1 VTQPRT
7 ALVLSGG
14 GARGAY
20 EAGVV
25 RYLREELPS
34 TLGEQPRIDI
44 LSGTSIGAVN
54 ACFLASGAHSPESQG
69 RLLAD
74 VWLSLKIEEVFHWS
88 VLRLA
93 ALPLYFWRRIRLLRL
108 RHRSWRLSDFVYP
121 EALARVVRDR
131 VDWEQLHVN
140 IRSGALSSLTVTA
153 TDIGTG
159 RAVVFIETAEEL
171 PVWSRD
177 PLVEARPR
185 SIAACHALASGAI
198 PLLFRP
204 VFIEGSWFSDGSIL
218 QNTPLAP
225 AIRLGADR
233 VLVVG
238 LRHQGRRP
246 APHSHE
252 EGEVPSTAAQLGGI
266 LNALTLDHADY
277 DLDRL
282 RRLNQLLDHG
292 ERAFGPDFRRRYA
305 ALAGDELGAPI
316 RRVRDLVIR
325 PSQDIGKLAR
335 EHAERRIRKLRPG
348 TLAARLLRIAAAD
361 PNGDGDGAADLASY
375 LLFDHDYAAAL
386 MDLGFDDARKQR
398 DALVDFFRA
407 PIDEVSP
414 AGARTPTPAASAVSA
429 A

>member
-1 VTQPRT
+1 LTRPRT

-25 RYLREELPS
+25 RYLREELPDA
-34 TLGEQPRIDI
+34 LGEQPQIDL
-44 LSGTSIGAVN
+44 LSGTSIGAIN
-54 ACFLASGAHSPESQG
+54 ACFLAAGAHDPASQG
-69 RLLAD
+69 RLLCD
-74 VWLSLKIEEVFHWS
+74 VWRSLRIEDVFHWS
-88 VLRLA
+88 VLGLA
-93 ALPLYFWRRIRLLRL
+93 ALPLYLFRRIRMLRL
-108 RHRSWRLSDFVYP
+108 RHRSWRLSDFLYP

-131 VDWEQLHVN
+131 VDWEQLHLNV
-140 IRSGALSSLTVTA
+140 RSGAVSALTVTA
-153 TDIGTG
+153 TDIVTG
-159 RAVVFIETAEEL
+159 RAVVFIETAQEL

-218 QNTPLAP
+218 QNTPLSP

-238 LRHQGRRP
+238 LRHQGRRI
-246 APHSHE
+246 APRIHAES
-252 EGEVPSTAAQLGGI
+252 EVPSTATQLGGM

-282 RRLNQLLDHG
+282 RRLNKLLDQG
-292 ERAFGPDFRRRYA
+292 ERAFGPDFARRLA
-305 ALAGDELGAPI
+305 ALGADGLGTPT

-325 PSQDIGKLAR
+325 PSKDIGALAR
-335 EHAERRIRKLRPG
+335 EQAAQQIRKLRPG
-348 TLAARLLRIAAAD
+348 TLAARLLRVAAAD
-361 PNGDGDGAADLASY
+361 RNGEGDGAADLASY
-375 LLFDHDYAAAL
+375 LLFDRDYAEVL
-386 MDLGFDDARKQR
+386 MALGFEDAKAQR
-398 DALVDFFRA
+398 DELVEFFRA
-407 PIDEVSP
+407 PAEAVQ
-414 AGARTPTPAASAVSA
+414 PAASPAAALSA
-429 A
+429 GAA

>member
-25 RYLREELPS
+25 RYLREELPIH
-34 TLGEQPRIDI
+34 LGEQPRIDI
-44 LSGTSIGAVN
+44 ISGTSIGAIN
-54 ACFLASGAHSPESQG
+54 ACFLASASHTPERQG
-69 RLLAD
+69 QLLAD
-74 VWLSLKIEEVFHWS
+74 IWLSLRIEEVFHWS
-88 VLRLA
+88 VLGLA
-93 ALPLYFWRRIRLLRL
+93 SLPLYLFRRIRMLRL
-108 RHRSWRLSDFVYP
+108 RHRSWRLSDFIYP

-140 IRSGALSSLTVTA
+140 VRNGSPAALTVTA

-159 RAVVFIETAEEL
+159 RAVVFIETAQPL

-204 VFIEGSWFSDGSIL
+204 VFIEGSWFSDGSVL

-238 LRHQGRRP
+238 LRHQGRRI
-246 APHSHE
+246 ATRIHA

-282 RRLNQLLDHG
+282 RRINKFMDQG
-292 ERAFGPDFRRRYA
+292 ERAFGPDFARRISSLGA
-305 ALAGDELGAPI
+305 EELGTPM

-335 EHAERRIRKLRPG
+335 EQAVQQIRKLRPG
-348 TLAARLLRIAAAD
+348 TLAARLLRLAAAE
-361 PNGDGDGAADLASY
+361 PNGEGDGAADLASY
-375 LLFDHDYAAAL
+375 LLFDRDYAAELMAL
-386 MDLGFDDARKQR
+386 GYEDARTQK
-398 DALVDFFRA
+398 DALVEFFRA
-407 PIDEVSP
+407 PAEEAPP
-414 AGARTPTPAASAVSA
+414 ALQPVAAAVPVSA

>member
-1 VTQPRT
+1 MTKPRT

-25 RYLREELPS
+25 RYLREEFPS

-54 ACFLASGAHSPESQG
+54 ACFLAASAQTPELQG
-69 RLLAD
+69 RMLAD
-74 VWLSLKIEEVFHWS
+74 VWLSLRIEEVFHWS

-93 ALPLYFWRRIRLLRL
+93 ALPLYLLRRVRMLRL
-108 RHRSWRLSDFVYP
+108 RHRSWRISDFVYP
-121 EALARVVRDR
+121 EALARVIRDR
-131 VDWEQLHVN
+131 IDWDQLHVN
-140 IRSGALSSLTVTA
+140 VRSGDVTALTVTA
-153 TDIGTG
+153 TDLGTG
-159 RAVVFIETAEEL
+159 RAVVFIETSEEL

-177 PLVEARPR
+177 PQVEARPR

-204 VFIEGSWFSDGSIL
+204 VFIEGSWFNDGSIL

-238 LRHQGRRP
+238 LRHQGRRL
-246 APHSHE
+246 APRIRAESE
-252 EGEVPSTAAQLGGI
+252 APSTSAQLGGI

-282 RRLNQLLDHG
+282 RRLNQLLEQG
-292 ERAFGPDFRRRYA
+292 EQTFGPDFRRRFA
-305 ALAGDELGAPI
+305 ALGGEQLGTPI

-325 PSQDIGKLAR
+325 PSQDLGVIAR
-335 EHAERRIRKLRPG
+335 EYAQSRIHKLRPG
-348 TLAARLLRIAAAD
+348 TLAARLLRLAAAD
-361 PNGDGDGAADLASY
+361 ANGDGDGAADFASY
-375 LLFDHDYAAAL
+375 LLFDREYAAAL
-386 MDLGFDDARKQR
+386 MDLGYDDARKQR
-398 DALVDFFRA
+398 DALVEFFKA
-407 PIDEVSP
+407 PVDEAPPIP
-414 AGARTPTPAASAVSA
+414 APAAEFTA

>member
-1 VTQPRT
+1 VMSTPRT

-34 TLGEQPRIDI
+34 ALGEQPRIDI

-54 ACFLASGAHSPESQG
+54 ACFLASTAQAPESQG

-88 VLRLA
+88 VLGLA
-93 ALPLYFWRRIRLLRL
+93 ALPLYLFRRIRMLRL
-108 RHRSWRLSDFVYP
+108 RHRSWRISDFLFP

-131 VDWEQLHVN
+131 IDWEQLHANV
-140 IRSGALSSLTVTA
+140 RTGDVAALTVTA

-159 RAVVFIETAEEL
+159 RAVVFVETAQEL

-233 VLVVG
+233 VLVIG
-238 LRHQGRRP
+238 LRHGGQRATHRIH
-246 APHSHE
+246 A
-252 EGEVPSTAAQLGGI
+252 EGEVPSTSAQLGGI
-266 LNALTLDHADY
+266 LNALTVDHADY
-277 DLDRL
+277 DIDRL
-282 RRLNQLLDHG
+282 RRLNTLLEQG
-292 ERAFGPDFRRRYA
+292 ERAFGPDFGRRIA
-305 ALAGDELGAPI
+305 ALGDDPVAPI
-316 RRVRDLVIR
+316 RRIRDLVIR
-325 PSQDIGKLAR
+325 PSQDIGAMAR
-335 EHAERRIRKLRPG
+335 EQAERQIRKLRPG
-348 TLAARLLRIAAAD
+348 TLAARLLRIAAAE
-361 PNGDGDGAADLASY
+361 PNGDGGGAADLASY
-375 LLFDHDYAAAL
+375 LLFDRDYAAEL
-386 MDLGFDDARKQR
+386 MDLGFADAKRQR
-398 DALVDFFRA
+398 DALVEFFRA
-407 PIDEVSP
+407 PVGDAAPSP
-414 AGARTPTPAASAVSA
+414 VTSA

>member
-1 VTQPRT
+1 VRKPRT

-25 RYLREELPS
+25 RYLREELPAE
-34 TLGEQPRIDI
+34 LGEQPQIDI
-44 LSGTSIGAVN
+44 LCGTSIGAVN
-54 ACFLASGAHSPESQG
+54 ACFLASTAHIPEQQG

-74 VWLSLKIEEVFHWS
+74 VWLSLRIEEVFHWS
-88 VLRLA
+88 VLGLA
-93 ALPLYFWRRIRLLRL
+93 SLPLYLFRRVRMLRL
-108 RHRSWRLSDFVYP
+108 RHRSWRVSDFLFP

-131 VDWEQLHVN
+131 IDWEQLHLNV
-140 IRSGALSSLTVTA
+140 RSGAVAALTVTA

-159 RAVVFIETAEEL
+159 RAVIFIETAQEL

-233 VLVVG
+233 VLVIG
-238 LRHQGRRP
+238 LRHQGVRRT
-246 APHSHE
+246 PHRIDG

-277 DLDRL
+277 DIDRL
-282 RRLNQLLDHG
+282 RRLNALLEQG
-292 ERAFGPDFRRRYA
+292 ERAFGPDFGRRVA
-305 ALAGDELGAPI
+305 ALGDDPVAPI
-316 RRVRDLVIR
+316 RRIRDLVIR
-325 PSQDIGKLAR
+325 PSQDIGLLAR
-335 EHAERRIRKLRPG
+335 EQAGHQIRKLRPG
-348 TLAARLLRIAAAD
+348 TLAARLLRLAAAE

-375 LLFDHDYAAAL
+375 LLFDRDYAAAL
-386 MDLGFDDARKQR
+386 MALGYEDAKRQR
-398 DALVDFFRA
+398 DALVEFFHA
-407 PIDEVSP
+407 PVEDAAPS
-414 AGARTPTPAASAVSA
+414 AGTSA

>member
-1 VTQPRT
+1 VTSPRT

-25 RYLREELPS
+25 RYLREEFPAA
-34 TLGEQPRIDI
+34 LGDQPRIDI

-54 ACFLASGAHSPESQG
+54 ASFLAASAQRPEDQG

-74 VWLSLKIEEVFHWS
+74 VWLSLRIEEVFHWS

-93 ALPLYFWRRIRLLRL
+93 ALPLYLWRRIRMLRL
-108 RHRSWRLSDFVYP
+108 RHRSWRISDFLYP

-131 VDWEQLHVN
+131 VDWDQLHANV
-140 IRSGALSSLTVTA
+140 RSGAVTALTVTA

-246 APHSHE
+246 APRIHA

-282 RRLNQLLDHG
+282 RRINKLIEQG
-292 ERAFGPDFRRRYA
+292 ERAFGPDFRRRYG
-305 ALAGDELGAPI
+305 ALAGEELGTPL
-316 RRVRDLVIR
+316 RHVRDLVIR
-325 PSQDIGKLAR
+325 PSQDLGAIAREFAARRVGKLQ
-335 EHAERRIRKLRPG
+335 PG
-348 TLAARLLRIAAAD
+348 TLAARLLRLAAAEPD
-361 PNGDGDGAADLASY
+361 GDGDGASDLASY
-375 LLFDHDYAAAL
+375 LLFDREYAGAL
-386 MDLGFDDARKQR
+386 MELGFEDARRQR
-398 DALVDFFRA
+398 DALLEFFTA
-407 PIDEVSP
+407 PADQASSP
-414 AGARTPTPAASAVSA
+414 PARERQGLVTVA
-429 A
+429 

>member
-1 VTQPRT
+1 MTQPRT
-7 ALVLSGG
+7 ALVLAGG

-25 RYLREELPS
+25 RYLREEFPS

-54 ACFLASGAHSPESQG
+54 ACFLAATAHTPELQG

-74 VWLSLKIEEVFHWS
+74 VWLSLRIEDVFHWS
-88 VLRLA
+88 FLRLA
-93 ALPLYFWRRIRLLRL
+93 ALPLYLLRRVRMLRL
-108 RHRSWRLSDFVYP
+108 RHRSWRISDFLYP
-121 EALARVVRDR
+121 EALARVIRDR
-131 VDWEQLHVN
+131 VDWDQLHVN
-140 IRSGALSSLTVTA
+140 VRSGAVGALTVTA
-153 TDIGTG
+153 TDLGTG
-159 RAVVFIETAEEL
+159 RAVVFIETANEL

-177 PLVEARPR
+177 PQVEARPR
-185 SIAACHALASGAI
+185 SIAACHALASSAI

-246 APHSHE
+246 APRIRA
-252 EGEVPSTAAQLGGI
+252 EGEVPSTGAQLGGI

-282 RRLNQLLDHG
+282 RRLNQLLEYG
-292 ERAFGPDFRRRYA
+292 EQSFGPDFRHRLA
-305 ALAGDELGAPI
+305 ALGGDHLGTPI

-325 PSQDIGKLAR
+325 PSQDLGLLAQ
-335 EHAERRIRKLRPG
+335 EYAKKQMGKLRPG
-348 TLAARLLRIAAAD
+348 TLAARLLRLAAAS
-361 PNGDGDGAADLASY
+361 PSGDDQGDGAADLASY
-375 LLFDHDYAAAL
+375 LLFDREYAAAL
-386 MDLGFDDARKQR
+386 MAMGFDDARKQR
-398 DALVDFFRA
+398 DALVEFFRA
-407 PIDEVSP
+407 PVDE
-414 AGARTPTPAASAVSA
+414 APAATAQEKPEAVTA

>member
-1 VTQPRT
+1 MTQPRT

-25 RYLREELPS
+25 RYLREELPRA
-34 TLGEQPRIDI
+34 LGEQPRLDV

-54 ACFLASGAHSPESQG
+54 ACFLAGTANAPEAQG

-74 VWLSLKIEEVFHWS
+74 VWLSLRIQDVYHWS
-88 VLRLA
+88 VLGLA
-93 ALPLYFWRRIRLLRL
+93 ALPLYLWRRIRMLRL
-108 RHRSWRLSDFVYP
+108 RHRSWRLSDFIYP

-131 VDWEQLHVN
+131 VDWDQLHAN
-140 IRSGALSSLTVTA
+140 LRSGTVSALTVTA
-153 TDIGTG
+153 TDLGTG

-177 PLVEARPR
+177 PQVEARPR
-185 SIAACHALASGAI
+185 SIAACHALASSAI
-198 PLLFRP
+198 PFLFRP
-204 VFIEGSWFSDGSIL
+204 VFIEGSWFNDGSIL

-238 LRHQGRRP
+238 LRHSGRRP
-246 APHSHE
+246 APHAHA

-282 RRLNQLLDHG
+282 RRLNQLLDQG

-305 ALAGDELGAPI
+305 ALAGHELGTPL

-325 PSQDIGKLAR
+325 PSQDLGAIAR
-335 EHAERRIRKLRPG
+335 AQAEQQIRKLRPG
-348 TLAARLLRIAAAD
+348 TLAARLLRLAASDAK
-361 PNGDGDGAADLASY
+361 GDGDGAADLASY
-375 LLFDHDYAAAL
+375 LLFDRDYAEAL
-386 MDLGFDDARKQR
+386 IQLGYEDAKRQQE
-398 DALVDFFRA
+398 ALLEFFRA
-407 PIDEVSP
+407 PVEDAPPGE
-414 AGARTPTPAASAVSA
+414 ARPAAAPVVASVA
-429 A
+429 

>member
-1 VTQPRT
+1 
-7 ALVLSGG
+7 VLSGG

-25 RYLREELPS
+25 RYLREGLPAS
-34 TLGEQPRIDI
+34 LGEQPKIDI
-44 LSGTSIGAVN
+44 LCGTSIGAIN
-54 ACFLASGAHSPESQG
+54 ACFLASAAHTPAEQG

-88 VLRLA
+88 VLGLA
-93 ALPLYFWRRIRLLRL
+93 ALPLYLFRRVRALRV
-108 RHRSWRLSDFVYP
+108 RHRSWRISDFLFP

-140 IRSGALSSLTVTA
+140 VRSGDVAALTVTA

-159 RAVVFIETAEEL
+159 RAVVFIETAQEL

-233 VLVVG
+233 ILVIG
-238 LRHQGRRP
+238 LRHAGRRE
-246 APHSHE
+246 PHRIHG
-252 EGEVPSTAAQLGGI
+252 EGEIPSTAAQLGGI
-266 LNALTLDHADY
+266 LNALTVDHADY

-282 RRLNQLLDHG
+282 RRLNKLLDQG
-292 ERAFGPDFRRRYA
+292 ERAFGPDFGRRIA
-305 ALAGDELGAPI
+305 ALGEDPVAPI
-316 RRVRDLVIR
+316 RRIRDLIIR
-325 PSQDIGKLAR
+325 PSQDIGALAR
-335 EHAERRIRKLRPG
+335 EQAGHQIRKLRPG

-361 PNGDGDGAADLASY
+361 PNGEGDGAADLASY
-375 LLFDHDYAAAL
+375 LLFDRDYAAAL
-386 MDLGFDDARKQR
+386 MDLGYEDAKQQR
-398 DALVDFFRA
+398 DALIEFFTA
-407 PIDEVSP
+407 PVEDAQPEAAHP
-414 AGARTPTPAASAVSA
+414 APAPASISA

>member
-25 RYLREELPS
+25 RYLREELPEA
-34 TLGEQPRIDI
+34 LGEQPRIDI
-44 LSGTSIGAVN
+44 ISGTSIGAVN
-54 ACFLASGAHSPESQG
+54 ACFLASTAQSPAEQG

-74 VWLSLKIEEVFHWS
+74 VWLSLRIQDVFHWS

-93 ALPLYFWRRIRLLRL
+93 ALPLYLVRRIRMLRL
-108 RHRSWRLSDFVYP
+108 RHRSWRLSDFIYP

-131 VDWEQLHVN
+131 IDWDQLHVN
-140 IRSGALSSLTVTA
+140 VRSGDVSALTVTA
-153 TDIGTG
+153 TDLGTG

-177 PLVEARPR
+177 PQVEARPR

-204 VFIEGSWFSDGSIL
+204 VFIEGSWFNDGSIL

-238 LRHQGRRP
+238 LRHSGRRAPPP
-246 APHSHE
+246 ARA

-282 RRLNQLLDHG
+282 RRLNKLLDQG

-305 ALAGDELGAPI
+305 ALAGDELGTPI

-325 PSQDIGKLAR
+325 PSRDLGELAR
-335 EHAERRIRKLRPG
+335 DQAEQQIRKLRPG
-348 TLAARLLRIAAAD
+348 TLAARLLRLAAAAD
-361 PNGDGDGAADLASY
+361 GDGDGAADFASY
-375 LLFDHDYAAAL
+375 LLFDRDYAAAL
-386 MDLGFDDARKQR
+386 MELGYADARRAR
-398 DALVDFFRA
+398 DDLVEFFRA
-407 PIDEVSP
+407 PVDET
-414 AGARTPTPAASAVSA
+414 APAAQRPAVASVA
-429 A
+429 

>member
-1 VTQPRT
+1 MTQART

-25 RYLREELPS
+25 RYLREEFPEA
-34 TLGEQPRIDI
+34 LGEQPRIDI

-54 ACFLASGAHSPESQG
+54 ACFLAASANAPADQG

-74 VWLSLKIEEVFHWS
+74 VWLSLRIQDVFHWS
-88 VLRLA
+88 VLGLA
-93 ALPLYFWRRIRLLRL
+93 SLPLYLWRRIRMLRL
-108 RHRSWRLSDFVYP
+108 RHRSWRLSDFIYP

-131 VDWEQLHVN
+131 IDWDQLHVN
-140 IRSGALSSLTVTA
+140 VRSGEVSALTVTA
-153 TDIGTG
+153 TDLGTG
-159 RAVVFIETAEEL
+159 RAVVFIESAEEL

-177 PLVEARPR
+177 PQVEARPR

-198 PLLFRP
+198 PFLFRP
-204 VFIEGSWFSDGSIL
+204 VFIEGSWFNDGSIL

-233 VLVVG
+233 VLVIG
-238 LRHQGRRP
+238 LRHAGRRP
-246 APHSHE
+246 PPRASA

-282 RRLNQLLDHG
+282 RRLNQLLDQG

-305 ALAGDELGAPI
+305 ELAGHELGTPL

-325 PSQDIGKLAR
+325 PSQDLGAIAR
-335 EHAERRIRKLRPG
+335 EQAEQQIRKLRPG
-348 TLAARLLRIAAAD
+348 TLAARLLRLAASDAR
-361 PNGDGDGAADLASY
+361 GDGDGAADLASY
-375 LLFDHDYAAAL
+375 LLFDRDYAAAL
-386 MDLGFDDARKQR
+386 MDLGFQDARKER
-398 DALVDFFRA
+398 DALLEFFRA
-407 PIDEVSP
+407 PAEEAP
-414 AGARTPTPAASAVSA
+414 TAERTPAVASVASVA
-429 A
+429 

>member
-1 VTQPRT
+1 
-7 ALVLSGG
+7 VLSGG

-25 RYLREELPS
+25 RYLREALPAS
-34 TLGEQPRIDI
+34 LGDQPRIDI
-44 LSGTSIGAVN
+44 LSGTSIGAIN
-54 ACFLASGAHSPESQG
+54 ACFLASGADSPATQG

-74 VWLSLKIEEVFHWS
+74 VWLSLRIEEVFHWS
-88 VLRLA
+88 VLGLT
-93 ALPLYFWRRIRLLRL
+93 ALPLYLWRRIRMLRL
-108 RHRSWRLSDFVYP
+108 RHRSWRLSDFLYP

-131 VDWEQLHVN
+131 IDWERLHANV
-140 IRSGALSSLTVTA
+140 RRGDVTALTVTA

-159 RAVVFIETAEEL
+159 RAVVFIETAGEL

-204 VFIEGSWFSDGSIL
+204 VFIEGSWFNDGSIL

-238 LRHQGRRP
+238 LRHKGRRVAP
-246 APHSHE
+246 ATRA

-282 RRLNQLLDHG
+282 RRLNQLLDQG
-292 ERAFGPDFRRRYA
+292 ERAFGPDFGRRFA
-305 ALAGDELGAPI
+305 ALGGEDLGSPI

-325 PSQDIGKLAR
+325 PSQDIGVLAR

-348 TLAARLLRIAAAD
+348 TLAARLLRIAAAE
-361 PNGDGDGAADLASY
+361 PSGEPDGAADLASY
-375 LLFDHDYAAAL
+375 LLFDRDYAAAL
-386 MDLGFDDARKQR
+386 MDLGFEDAKRQH
-398 DALVDFFRA
+398 DALLEFFRA
-407 PIDEVSP
+407 PADGEAPQAPRP
-414 AGARTPTPAASAVSA
+414 AVAAVAPVA
-429 A
+429 

>member
-1 VTQPRT
+1 MTQPRT
-7 ALVLSGG
+7 ALVLAGG

-20 EAGVV
+20 EVGVV
-25 RYLREELPS
+25 RYLREEFADA
-34 TLGEQPRIDI
+34 LGEQPRIDI

-54 ACFLASGAHSPESQG
+54 ACFLASSAQTPADQG

-74 VWLSLKIEEVFHWS
+74 VWLGLRIQDVFHWS
-88 VLRLA
+88 VVSLA
-93 ALPLYFWRRIRLLRL
+93 ALPLYLLRRIRMLRL
-108 RHRSWRLSDFVYP
+108 RHRSWRLSDFIYP

-131 VDWEQLHVN
+131 IDWDQLHAN
-140 IRSGALSSLTVTA
+140 IRSGDVSALTVTA
-153 TDIGTG
+153 TDLGTG

-177 PLVEARPR
+177 PQVEARPR

-204 VFIEGSWFSDGSIL
+204 VFIEGSWFNDGSIL

-246 APHSHE
+246 APPARA

-282 RRLNQLLDHG
+282 RRLNKLLEQG
-292 ERAFGPDFRRRYA
+292 ERAFGPDFSRRYA
-305 ALAGDELGAPI
+305 ALAGNELGTPI
-316 RRVRDLVIR
+316 RKVRDLVIR
-325 PSQDIGKLAR
+325 PSVDLGELAR
-335 EHAERRIRKLRPG
+335 DQAEQQIRKLRPG
-348 TLAARLLRIAAAD
+348 TLAARLLRLAAAD
-361 PNGDGDGAADLASY
+361 VNGDGDGAADLASY
-375 LLFDHDYAAAL
+375 LLFDRDYAAAL
-386 MDLGFDDARKQR
+386 MDLGFADAKKQK
-398 DALVDFFRA
+398 DALIDFFRA
-407 PIDEVSP
+407 PVEEAPSRPSV
-414 AGARTPTPAASAVSA
+414 ASVA
-429 A
+429 

>member
-1 VTQPRT
+1 MTQPRT

-25 RYLREELPS
+25 RYLREELP
-34 TLGEQPRIDI
+34 TALGEQPRIDI
-44 LSGTSIGAVN
+44 LSGTSIGAIN
-54 ACFLASGAHSPESQG
+54 ASFLAAAAHTPADQG
-69 RLLAD
+69 RLLSD
-74 VWLSLKIEEVFHWS
+74 VWLSLRIEDVFHWS
-88 VLRLA
+88 VLGLA
-93 ALPLYFWRRIRLLRL
+93 ALPLYLWRRIRMLRL
-108 RHRSWRLSDFVYP
+108 RHSSWRLSDFLYP
-121 EALARVVRDR
+121 EALARIVQDQ
-131 VDWEQLHVN
+131 VDWDQLHVN
-140 IRSGALSSLTVTA
+140 VRSGALSALTVTA

-238 LRHQGRRP
+238 LRHQGRRQP
-246 APHSHE
+246 PTGQA
-252 EGEVPSTAAQLGGI
+252 EGEVPSTASQLGGI

-282 RRLNQLLDHG
+282 RRLNQLLEQG

-305 ALAGDELGAPI
+305 ALGGEHLGTPI

-325 PSQDIGKLAR
+325 PSQDLGTLAR
-335 EHAERRIRKLRPG
+335 EYAELRVRKLRPG
-348 TLAARLLRIAAAD
+348 TLAARLLRLAAAD
-361 PNGDGDGAADLASY
+361 AATSGDGASDLASY
-375 LLFDHDYAAAL
+375 LLFDGEYADAL
-386 MDLGFDDARKQR
+386 MQLGFEDARKQR
-398 DALVDFFRA
+398 DALVEFFKA
-407 PIDEVSP
+407 PVDEAPP
-414 AGARTPTPAASAVSA
+414 APREKAPLATVA
-429 A
+429 